1 MILLLF
7 LWFNFSKFV
16 AAEQVRKMKFN
27 ELHHN
32 LTSFSPRV
40 CLGTHYIKMWT
51 ISKIKSIDKKP
62 LYFNVAEQPHNKPK
76 TMQFE
81 NSKFKI
87 FKLIEFTIAHR
98 TEILLHRFHP

>member
-1 MILLLF
+1 MILLF

-32 LTSFSPRV
+32 LTAFSPRV

-51 ISKIKSIDKKP
+51 TSKIKSIDKKKP
-62 LYFNVAEQPHNKPK
+62 LYFK

-98 TEILLHRFHP
+98 TEILLHRLHP